1 MLNFLRHLG
10 LAAARRLRRARA
22 DHALRE
28 ELAGEIGCLEHAGE
42 LEGALANHGWS
53 RGAVPYL
60 LARYPGALRRHD
72 AMRRR
77 LGISPRHFV
86 PRMGLGAL
94 DRSRTRCL
102 TCPAADQCE
111 RWLDAGETGYAAFCP
126 NRDTFAR
133 LRWQPLGG
141 NAPAAG

>member
-1 MLNFLRHLG
+1 MMSFLRYLG
-10 LAAARRLRRARA
+10 LAALRRFKRASA

-28 ELAGEIGCLEHAGE
+28 ELGAEIDCLESAGE
-42 LEGALANHGWS
+42 LEGALANHGWGT
-53 RGAVPYL
+53 GAVPYL
-60 LARYPGALRRHD
+60 LERYPGALRRHD

-77 LGISPRHFV
+77 LGVSPRHFM
-86 PRMGLGAL
+86 PRMGLAAL

-102 TCPAADQCE
+102 TCPAARQCE
-111 RWLDAGETGYAAFCP
+111 RWLDAGETGYAPFCP